1 MKSKNHRD
9 TEPQRKYRIRY
20 LSVPLWL
27 CGVLFFA
34 ACNQTSPIRKADVAS
49 PTTLTPQPPPVRTF
63 EPVVEPWT
71 FEDQE
76 GQIITTPNFRLLTT
90 VTNKNSWASPDYMTR
105 RYPILMERAID
116 QYTTA
121 LGPLPPPAQRLE
133 TYVMANR
140 PQWSRVT
147 QRLMRDDA
155 EVYLRI
161 PRGGFTANGR
171 SILYFIGRGDTLAI
185 AAHEGWHQYTQTTFQ
200 NPLPV
205 WLEEGLACYMEGFG
219 WNREGTGTPTFNA
232 WKNAE
237 RFDALARAY
246 REQRVQPLDTLF
258 RYAPQDF
265 MKDNIEGALTY
276 YAQAWAF
283 VHFLNEGSGGKY
295 RDALR
300 EILQD
305 AAGGQLV
312 PKIQSARGSRAAGAY
327 VTQRRGTDL
336 ILVYITRNLE
346 LLSAEYEAF
355 VADITRLGKRDRII
369 AGESP
374 VTP

>member
-1 MKSKNHRD
+1 MSSSALSATSAVILAFLAMFAGCGQTLPIRT
-9 TEPQRKYRIRY
+9 TEP
-20 LSVPLWL
+20 
-27 CGVLFFA
+27 A
-34 ACNQTSPIRKADVAS
+34 A
-49 PTTLTPQPPPVRTF
+49 PTTLTPVPPPARTF
-63 EPVVEPWT
+63 EPVTEPWT

-90 VTNKNSWASPDYMTR
+90 VTNKNSWASADYMTR

-116 QYTTA
+116 HYTSA
-121 LGPLPPPAQRLE
+121 LGTLPPPAQRLE
-133 TYVMANR
+133 TYVMATR
-140 PQWSRVT
+140 PQWTRVT

-246 REQRVQPLDTLF
+246 REQRLQPLDSLF

-265 MKDNIEGALTY
+265 MKDNVEGALTY

-295 RDALR
+295 REALR

-312 PKIQSARGSRAAGAY
+312 PRIQSSRGSRAAGAY
-327 VTQRRGTDL
+327 VTQRRGSDL
-336 ILVYITRNLE
+336 ILVYVTRNLE

-374 VTP
+374 AMP

>member
-1 MKSKNHRD
+1 MKRINHGR
-9 TEPQRKYRIRY
+9 TETPRRTRLES
-20 LSVPLWL
+20 LSVPLCF
-27 CGVLFFA
+27 CGFLFLSN
-34 ACNQTSPIRKADVAS
+34 CGQTTPVRTPDAS
-49 PTTLTPQPPPVRTF
+49 ATTLTPVPPPARTF
-63 EPVVEPWT
+63 EPVIEPWT

-90 VTNKNSWASPDYMTR
+90 VTSKNSWASADYMTR

-116 QYTTA
+116 HYITSITK
-121 LGPLPPPAQRLE
+121 LPPPAQRLE

-147 QRLMRDDA
+147 QRLMRDEA

-171 SILYFIGRGDTLAI
+171 SILYFIGRADTLAI

-219 WNREGTGTPTFNA
+219 WNRDGSGTPTFNA

-246 REQRVQPLDTLF
+246 RENRLQPLDALF

-265 MKDNIEGALTY
+265 MKDNVEGALTY

-295 RDALR
+295 RESLR

-305 AAGGQLV
+305 AANGQLV
-312 PKIQSARGSRAAGAY
+312 PRIQASRGSRAAGVF
-327 VTQRRGTDL
+327 VTQRRGADL
-336 ILVYITRNLE
+336 VLVYVTRNLE

-369 AGESP
+369 AGETP